1 MEKDQIILLEDRGLI
16 SITGEDTK
24 NFLQN
29 IITNDIDKVSFYS
42 SIFSGLFTPQ
52 GKYLFEFFLI
62 QTKNGYLLDCDNE
75 FTKEIINYLLKY
87 KLRSKIEI
95 TDISTDYV
103 IGLISSEKF
112 LDIQES
118 ENKTD
123 DTIEFRDSPLFLDPR
138 NKNLGARILSSLEKL
153 HLTIKK
159 LDLKIVKPDA
169 YFAKAHSLGIPI
181 KGIENL
187 KDQLFGLEANFEE
200 LNAIDFKKGCYIGQE
215 NTARMKLK
223 EKLRRRLLP
232 ISSTEK
238 LNLGEEIEVKVL
250 SFDKE
255 KLRVSL
261 GLKQIQNDPWEGI
274 EGKYSVGGIYEAT
287 VSNLTD
293 YGCFA
298 ELEQGVEGLIHLS
311 ELDWTNKNI
320 HPSKVVTLE
329 ENIRVMILELDNE
342 KRRISLG
349 LKQTKPNP
357 WLEFENKYNIGDSVE
372 GSIKSITDFG
382 VFVGLE
388 GDIDGLIHLSDLSDN
403 ENPEE
408 DLKNYNK
415 GDKLSCIIFGIDA
428 ERERI
433 SLKISD

>member
-16 SITGEDTK
+16 SITGEDAK

-29 IITNDIDKVSFYS
+29 IITNDIEKVSFSS
-42 SIFSGLFTPQ
+42 SIFSALFTPQ

-95 TDISTDYV
+95 TDISTDYI
-103 IGLISSEKF
+103 IGLISPEKF

-159 LDLKIVKPDA
+159 LDLKIVKPNA

-181 KGIENL
+181 KGIKNL

-238 LNLGEEIEVKVL
+238 LNLGEEIFYNKIKVGKIL
-250 SFDKE
+250 
-255 KLRVSL
+255 
-261 GLKQIQNDPWEGI
+261 I
-274 EGKYSVGGIYEAT
+274 EQPYP
-287 VSNLTD
+287 
-293 YGCFA
+293 F
-298 ELEQGVEGLIHLS
+298 GLIKVI
-311 ELDWTNKNI
+311 DPNI
-320 HPSKVVTLE
+320 E
-329 ENIRVMILELDNE
+329 D
-342 KRRISLG
+342 
-349 LKQTKPNP
+349 
-357 WLEFENKYNIGDSVE
+357 FENKELLANNKKCRILKSV
-372 GSIKSITDFG
+372 
-382 VFVGLE
+382 
-388 GDIDGLIHLSDLSDN
+388 
-403 ENPEE
+403 
-408 DLKNYNK
+408 
-415 GDKLSCIIFGIDA
+415 
-428 ERERI
+428 
-433 SLKISD
+433 

>member
-29 IITNDIDKVSFYS
+29 IITNDIDKVSFSS
-42 SIFSGLFTPQ
+42 SIFSALFTPQ

-138 NKNLGARILSSLEKL
+138 HKNLGARILSSLEKL

-159 LDLKIVKPDA
+159 LDLKIVKPDV

-181 KGIENL
+181 KGIKNL

-238 LNLGEEIEVKVL
+238 LNLGEEIFYNKIKIGKIL
-250 SFDKE
+250 
-255 KLRVSL
+255 
-261 GLKQIQNDPWEGI
+261 I
-274 EGKYSVGGIYEAT
+274 EQPYP
-287 VSNLTD
+287 
-293 YGCFA
+293 F
-298 ELEQGVEGLIHLS
+298 GLIKVI
-311 ELDWTNKNI
+311 DPNI
-320 HPSKVVTLE
+320 K
-329 ENIRVMILELDNE
+329 D
-342 KRRISLG
+342 
-349 LKQTKPNP
+349 
-357 WLEFENKYNIGDSVE
+357 FENKELLANNKKCRILKSV
-372 GSIKSITDFG
+372 
-382 VFVGLE
+382 
-388 GDIDGLIHLSDLSDN
+388 
-403 ENPEE
+403 
-408 DLKNYNK
+408 
-415 GDKLSCIIFGIDA
+415 
-428 ERERI
+428 
-433 SLKISD
+433 

>member
-16 SITGEDTK
+16 SITGEDIK

-29 IITNDIDKVSFYS
+29 IITNDIEKVSFSS
-42 SIFSGLFTPQ
+42 SIFSALFTPQ
-52 GKYLFEFFLI
+52 GKYLFEFFVI
-62 QTKNGYLLDCDNE
+62 KSKIGYLLDCDYK
-75 FTKEIINYLLKY
+75 FTKEIVNYLLKY

-112 LDIQES
+112 FDIQKSES
-118 ENKTD
+118 KTD
-123 DTIEFRDSPLFLDPR
+123 NTIEFRDSPLFLDPR

-159 LDLKIVKPDA
+159 LDLKIVKPDT

-238 LNLGEEIEVKVL
+238 LNLGEEIFYNKIKIGKIL
-250 SFDKE
+250 
-255 KLRVSL
+255 
-261 GLKQIQNDPWEGI
+261 I
-274 EGKYSVGGIYEAT
+274 EQPYP
-287 VSNLTD
+287 
-293 YGCFA
+293 F
-298 ELEQGVEGLIHLS
+298 GLIKVI
-311 ELDWTNKNI
+311 DPNI
-320 HPSKVVTLE
+320 E
-329 ENIRVMILELDNE
+329 D
-342 KRRISLG
+342 
-349 LKQTKPNP
+349 
-357 WLEFENKYNIGDSVE
+357 FENKELLANNKKCRILKSV
-372 GSIKSITDFG
+372 
-382 VFVGLE
+382 
-388 GDIDGLIHLSDLSDN
+388 
-403 ENPEE
+403 
-408 DLKNYNK
+408 
-415 GDKLSCIIFGIDA
+415 
-428 ERERI
+428 
-433 SLKISD
+433 

>member
-29 IITNDIDKVSFYS
+29 IITNDIEKVSFSS
-42 SIFSGLFTPQ
+42 SIFSALFTPQ

-62 QTKNGYLLDCDNE
+62 QSKNGYLLDCDNK

-112 LDIQES
+112 LDIQKS

-159 LDLKIVKPDA
+159 LALTIVKPDT
-169 YFAKAHSLGIPI
+169 YFTKAHSLGIPI
-181 KGIENL
+181 KGIKNL

-238 LNLGEEIEVKVL
+238 LNLGEEIFYNKIKIGKIL
-250 SFDKE
+250 
-255 KLRVSL
+255 
-261 GLKQIQNDPWEGI
+261 I
-274 EGKYSVGGIYEAT
+274 EQPYP
-287 VSNLTD
+287 
-293 YGCFA
+293 F
-298 ELEQGVEGLIHLS
+298 GLIKVI
-311 ELDWTNKNI
+311 DPNI
-320 HPSKVVTLE
+320 E
-329 ENIRVMILELDNE
+329 
-342 KRRISLG
+342 
-349 LKQTKPNP
+349 
-357 WLEFENKYNIGDSVE
+357 EFENKELLANNKKCKILKSV
-372 GSIKSITDFG
+372 
-382 VFVGLE
+382 
-388 GDIDGLIHLSDLSDN
+388 
-403 ENPEE
+403 
-408 DLKNYNK
+408 
-415 GDKLSCIIFGIDA
+415 
-428 ERERI
+428 
-433 SLKISD
+433 